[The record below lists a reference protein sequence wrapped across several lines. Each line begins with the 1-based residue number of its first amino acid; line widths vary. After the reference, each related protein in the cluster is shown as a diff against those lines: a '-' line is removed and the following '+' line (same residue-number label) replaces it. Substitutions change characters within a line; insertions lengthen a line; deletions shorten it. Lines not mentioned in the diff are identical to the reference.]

1 MDGPPI
7 ENGAVAVVGDR
18 IVDVGKFSEISKRH
32 SREEMVDLGEQA
44 LLPGLINAHCHL
56 DYTCLRGRIPR
67 QKSFTD
73 WIRAINGEKAKLSQ
87 DVYVDS
93 INEGFAEVKRFGT
106 TTIANLTAFPEL
118 ISRIQA
124 PIRAWWF
131 AELIDVRKQRKSGE
145 NLTALSSQVSESSKD
160 LQVVDLG
167 GRIALPGFVDAHT
180 HLVFAGN
187 RLDDFERRARGE
199 TYEQIAKA
207 GGGIWST
214 VEKVRNASEDDL
226 FAQAKK
232 HAEWFLKCGTTTIE
246 AKSGYGLTLEDELKI
261 LRVMRRLNDETPL
274 EIVPTFLGAH
284 AVPRETSADEYVDL
298 VINEM
303 LPRVVKEKLAEFC
316 DVFCERGYFDV
327 DNSRKILTAAKKLG
341 LKLRGHVDQLSNS
354 GGARLMAELG
364 AATADHLEK
373 TDERGIAALK
383 VANVQPVL
391 LPGSV
396 YALGLT
402 SYPRAR
408 EMIGAGLA
416 VVLATDFNPGSS
428 PTPSMPMV
436 LSLACTQM
444 KMSPAE
450 AISAATINAAYSLNR
465 GDAVGS
471 LEPGKLANVVV
482 FDCEDYRE
490 LAYWFG
496 IPQTHSV
503 YVKGECVVGRGD

>member
-1 MDGPPI
+1 MDTLALLHASQLVTLAGPRRP
-7 ENGAVAVVGDR
+7 R
-18 IVDVGKFSEISKRH
+18 VGKELSELGIIRDGGILIRDGKIDSVGPSDEIEKKSKGAEAR
-32 SREEMVDLGEQA
+32 A
-44 LLPGLINAHCHL
+44 GLA
-56 DYTCLRGRIPR
+56 
-67 QKSFTD
+67 
-73 WIRAINGEKAKLSQ
+73 
-87 DVYVDS
+87 
-93 INEGFAEVKRFGT
+93 
-106 TTIANLTAFPEL
+106 
-118 ISRIQA
+118 
-124 PIRAWWF
+124 
-131 AELIDVRKQRKSGE
+131 
-145 NLTALSSQVSESSKD
+145 
-160 LQVVDLG
+160 VVDLG
-167 GRIALPGFVDAHT
+167 GRVALPGFVDAHT
-180 HLVFAGN
+180 HLVFGGN

-214 VEKVRNASEDDL
+214 VEKTRAASELEL
-226 FAQAKK
+226 FEIAKK
-232 HAEWFLKCGTTTIE
+232 RVDWFLRCGTTTIE

-261 LRVMRRLNDETPL
+261 LRVIRRLNDETPL
-274 EIVPTFLGAH
+274 EIVTTFLGAH
-284 AVPRETSADEYVDL
+284 AVPRDMSADKYIDL

-303 LPRVVKEKLAEFC
+303 LPVVARDKLAEFC

-327 DNSRKILTAAKKLG
+327 EQSRKILSAAKKLG

-354 GGARLMAELG
+354 GGAKLMAELG
-364 AATADHLEK
+364 ATTADHLEK
-373 TDERGIAALK
+373 TNGAGIAALK
-383 VANVQPVL
+383 SGNVQPVL

-396 YALGLT
+396 YALGST

-408 EMIGAGLA
+408 EMIDAGLA

-450 AISAATINAAYSLNR
+450 AISATTINAAYSLNR
-465 GDAVGS
+465 GDKIGS
-471 LEPGKLANVVV
+471 LEPGKLANVAV

-503 YVKGECVVGRGD
+503 YLRGERAL